1 MKIIFI
7 SGGDNLLSEMKLE
20 NVEEMEIDKL
30 LMQAVEIEAKKEVFL
45 LSN

>member
-1 MKIIFI
+1 
-7 SGGDNLLSEMKLE
+7 MKLE
-20 NVEEMEIDKL
+20 DVEKMGIGKL